1 MRVVTVHRH
10 TRATSRA
17 RRRTMSDD
25 DAFDVVSTSSDDDAP
40 ATRVADAD
48 HRRHRPP
55 QCPPQTWPSST
66 LGAFLRACANVT
78 RGTTTSVE
86 RDAWTTDASTS
97 SRDASEEEAVG
108 KTKGPSASAT
118 AGLEAFD
125 AALRSDASNFLDAR
139 GDVGT
144 TRYETLR
151 AWVERS
157 VEGYGEMR
165 EEHREMDAR
174 LRRAWMEFPE
184 RRREAVLRRA
194 FEHMEAFVEEWKEH
208 GDFERARGERGTP
221 RFDGIA
227 TCETTEKSDLNASRE
242 ELLATFKTARRDW
255 QQKQRDDAKAS
266 ALRHLEDFAREF
278 EKSGDFESSRGPS
291 ESKRRVALAA
301 LAKKKTT
308 AARAAGLVGAY
319 ADMIKTYSNAQK
331 EWTAK
336 KKTMLTDM
344 QAMHLRDFLRD
355 FAEHGDFRRA
365 RGETGTSR
373 YVTLSAV
380 ADKRADK
387 LCEPFQTQVIAM
399 QNAWREYTVM
409 KSKKTRTKGFVRGA
423 LTNELP
429 RSVKP
434 TPPVALAETKTDD
447 ANDDDDANGD
457 EDSASEDARRD
468 QEKRSVSSP
477 LEDENN
483 FYVAYKTNATAEAPT
498 TTSTPRREEAEVE
511 DERDDASNAAAVAR
525 EPEAERRIKLRRVN
539 STLDHLE
546 DFYNEYKACKNFDAS
561 RGDRGGE
568 RFKALARLNECNAD
582 DYEQPHHRR
591 ILKLQHMWTSIDY
604 F

>member
-1 MRVVTVHRH
+1 
-10 TRATSRA
+10 
-17 RRRTMSDD
+17 MSDD
-25 DAFDVVSTSSDDDAP
+25 DDDDDDVFDVVSTSSDDDAP
-40 ATRVADAD
+40 ATRVSDAD
-48 HRRHRPP
+48 HRHLPPQRPP
-55 QCPPQTWPSST
+55 TSPSSK
-66 LGAFLRACANVT
+66 LGAFLHACTNWT

-86 RDAWTTDASTS
+86 RDASTDASTS
-97 SRDASEEEAVG
+97 SRDASEEAAVT

-118 AGLEAFD
+118 ARLEAFD
-125 AALRSDASNFLDAR
+125 AELRSDASNFLDAR

-165 EEHREMDAR
+165 EEHKGMDAR
-174 LRRAWMEFPE
+174 LRRAWLEFPE

-194 FEHMEAFVEEWKEH
+194 FEHLSAFVEEWKEH

-255 QQKQRDDAKAS
+255 QQKQRDDAKAR
-266 ALRHLEDFAREF
+266 ALRHLEDFARDF
-278 EKSGDFESSRGPS
+278 EKSGDFEASRGPS

-308 AARAAGLVGAY
+308 VARAAGLVGAY

-336 KKTMLTDM
+336 KKTMLTDT
-344 QAMHLRDFLRD
+344 QAMHLRDFLRE
-355 FAEHGDFRRA
+355 FGEHGDFRRA
-365 RGETGTSR
+365 RGEAATSR
-373 YVTLSAV
+373 YMTLSAV

-399 QNAWREYTVM
+399 QNAWREYTLM
-409 KSKKTRTKGFVRGA
+409 QSKKKPTKGFARGP
-423 LTNELP
+423 LTNELL

-447 ANDDDDANGD
+447 DDDDDDDDANDDDDD
-457 EDSASEDARRD
+457 EDDPASEDARRD
-468 QEKRSVSSP
+468 QKSCSVSSP
-477 LEDENN
+477 LEDEED
-483 FYVAYKTNATAEAPT
+483 FYVEYKTNATAEATT
-498 TTSTPRREEAEVE
+498 TTSIPRREEAEE
-511 DERDDASNAAAVAR
+511 ERGVASKAAAAAR
-525 EPEAERRIKLRRVN
+525 EPEAERRIKLRRVS

-546 DFYNEYKACKNFDAS
+546 DFYNEYKACKNFDAA
-561 RGDRGGE
+561 RGDREGE

-582 DYEQPHHRR
+582 EYQQPHHRR